1 MTRRKILLSSAAA
14 MAAPRGSARGNTRRP
29 NVLMI
34 PIDDLNDWIGVLGGH
49 PQTITPNLDRL
60 ARSGI
65 VFSNA
70 HCQAPACNPS
80 RASLMSGIR
89 PTTSAVYRNGD
100 LWRDGLPDA
109 ITLPEHF
116 RASGYRVVGGGKTF
130 HGSQN
135 DLSVWDDY
143 YSFEPQI
150 LPPNRPVN
158 GIPQAR
164 HFDWSP
170 IGVPD
175 EETADTKLAKWAGEF
190 LRQDH
195 DKPFFLACGFF
206 RPHLPWYAPKKY
218 FDRFPPEETI
228 LPEVLTND
236 LDDVPP
242 AAKSRSRRD
251 HDNVTSTNQ
260 WKKAVASYLACVNY
274 TDTNVGRVLD
284 ALEGSAHA
292 DNTVIVL
299 WSDHGW
305 QLGEKEQWRKFTL
318 WERSTRVVMML
329 TAPGVTKPGGVCD
342 RPAELLDIYP
352 TVSELCGLPVRPE
365 LEGRSLVPLLKNPDG
380 AWDKPAITSNGP
392 DMTTVRTQRW
402 RYSSFTDGE
411 ELYDHDNDPREWR
424 NLAGDPRH
432 AGLKERLK
440 SYLPSSVNRKK
451 LKQYVRPASRGA

>member
-1 MTRRKILLSSAAA
+1 MLLSSAAT
-14 MAAPRGSARGNTRRP
+14 MAAIRGSAQNNGQRP
-29 NVLMI
+29 NILMI
-34 PIDDLNDWIGVLGGH
+34 PIDDLNDWIGALGGH

-60 ARSGI
+60 ARSG
-65 VFSNA
+65 VLFSNA

-116 RASGYRVVGGGKTF
+116 RAGGYYVAGGGKTF

-143 YSFEPQI
+143 YSFEPQV

-158 GIPQAR
+158 GIPKAA

-170 IGVPD
+170 VD
-175 EETADTKLAKWAGEF
+175 AADDETADTKLAHWAADF

-218 FDRFPPEETI
+218 FDLFPPEQTN
-228 LPEVLTND
+228 LPEVLAND

-260 WKKAVASYLACVNY
+260 WKKAVASYLACINY
-274 TDTNVGRVLD
+274 TDANVGRVLD
-284 ALEGSAHA
+284 ALEGSAYA

-305 QLGEKEQWRKFTL
+305 QLGEKQQWRKFTL
-318 WERSTRVVMML
+318 WERSTRVVMMM
-329 TAPGVTKPGGVCD
+329 TAPGVTVPGGVCD

-352 TVSELCGLPVRPE
+352 TLSELCGLPVRPE
-365 LEGRSLVPLLKNPDG
+365 LEGKSLIPLLKNPDA
-380 AWDKPAITSNGP
+380 AWDKAAITSNGP
-392 DMTTVRTQRW
+392 DKTTVRTQRW
-402 RYSSFTDGE
+402 RYSSFSDGE
-411 ELYDHDNDPREWR
+411 ELYDHDNDPNEWS
-424 NLAGDPRH
+424 NLAGDPQH
-432 AGLKERLK
+432 AELKERMK
-440 SYLPSSVNRKK
+440 GYMPSNVNRKK
-451 LKQYVRPASRGA
+451 LKQYVRPPSRET

>member
-1 MTRRKILLSSAAA
+1 
-14 MAAPRGSARGNTRRP
+14 
-29 NVLMI
+29 
-34 PIDDLNDWIGVLGGH
+34 
-49 PQTITPNLDRL
+49 
-60 ARSGI
+60 
-65 VFSNA
+65 
-70 HCQAPACNPS
+70 
-80 RASLMSGIR
+80 MSGIR

-251 HDNVTSTNQ
+251 HDT
-260 WKKAVASYLACVNY
+260 
-274 TDTNVGRVLD
+274 
-284 ALEGSAHA
+284 
-292 DNTVIVL
+292 
-299 WSDHGW
+299 
-305 QLGEKEQWRKFTL
+305 
-318 WERSTRVVMML
+318 
-329 TAPGVTKPGGVCD
+329 
-342 RPAELLDIYP
+342 
-352 TVSELCGLPVRPE
+352 
-365 LEGRSLVPLLKNPDG
+365 
-380 AWDKPAITSNGP
+380 
-392 DMTTVRTQRW
+392 
-402 RYSSFTDGE
+402 
-411 ELYDHDNDPREWR
+411 
-424 NLAGDPRH
+424 
-432 AGLKERLK
+432 
-440 SYLPSSVNRKK
+440 
-451 LKQYVRPASRGA
+451 

>member
-1 MTRRKILLSSAAA
+1 
-14 MAAPRGSARGNTRRP
+14 
-29 NVLMI
+29 MI
-34 PIDDLNDWIGVLGGH
+34 PVDDLNDWIGVLGGH

-60 ARSGI
+60 ARSG
-65 VFSNA
+65 VLFSNA

-80 RASLMSGIR
+80 RASLMTGIR

-109 ITLPEHF
+109 VTLPEHF
-116 RASGYRVVGGGKTF
+116 RASGYYVVGGGKTF

-143 YSFEPQI
+143 YSFDTQI
-150 LPPNRPVN
+150 RPPNHPVN
-158 GIPQAR
+158 GIPRAA
-164 HFDWSP
+164 HFDWSA
-170 IGVPD
+170 IDVPD
-175 EETADTKLAKWAGEF
+175 QETADTKLANWADAF

-195 DKPFFLACGFF
+195 DKPFFLAGGFF
-206 RPHLPWYAPKKY
+206 RPHLPWCAPKKY

-228 LPEVLTND
+228 LPHVLAND

-251 HDNVTSTNQ
+251 HDNVTSTKQ
-260 WKKAVASYLACVNY
+260 WKKAVASYLACINY

-284 ALEGSAHA
+284 ALERSAYS
-292 DNTVIVL
+292 DNTIIVL

-318 WERSTRVVMML
+318 WERSTNVVMMM
-329 TAPGVTKPGGVCD
+329 TAPGVTKPGGVCS

-352 TVSELCGLPVRPE
+352 TLSELCELPERPE
-365 LEGRSLVPLLKNPDG
+365 LEGKSLVPLLKSPDA
-380 AWDKPAITSNGP
+380 AWDKPAISSNGP

-402 RYSSFTDGE
+402 RYSSFVDGE
-411 ELYDHDNDPREWR
+411 ELYDHENDASEWKNLAEDPRLEQIKTR
-424 NLAGDPRH
+424 LRRH
-432 AGLKERLK
+432 
-440 SYLPSSVNRKK
+440 LPSNVNRTK
-451 LKQYVRPASRGA
+451 LKQYVRPTPRNW